1 MLRSFAEADALTHI
15 PPGAPPLEDGD
26 VVDVDL
32 LEDRSSQRSFA
43 ESEPRDSFRSFI
55 FAMHLTD
62 KVILMKYFSALLV
75 GAVAGGVAG
84 LLLAPAKGEKTRKR
98 LNKQAEKA
106 RKEMDELV
114 KIGRNTYEDIRKL
127 S

>member
-1 MLRSFAEADALTHI
+1 
-15 PPGAPPLEDGD
+15 
-26 VVDVDL
+26 
-32 LEDRSSQRSFA
+32 
-43 ESEPRDSFRSFI
+43 
-55 FAMHLTD
+55 
-62 KVILMKYFSALLV
+62 MKYFSALLV

>member
-1 MLRSFAEADALTHI
+1 
-15 PPGAPPLEDGD
+15 
-26 VVDVDL
+26 
-32 LEDRSSQRSFA
+32 
-43 ESEPRDSFRSFI
+43 
-55 FAMHLTD
+55 
-62 KVILMKYFSALLV
+62 MKYFSALLV

-84 LLLAPAKGEKTRKR
+84 LLLAPAKGDKTRKR

-106 RKEMDELV
+106 RKEMDQLV